1 MISLFQGHPGNQG
14 SYSFPINDLELP
26 YSSRREEKRQ
36 APVVQVQGQEG
47 VQGARQEA
55 GQSKEKGQRPEES
68 LERPEAFQSTE
79 SGQTKERGRRRRPGL
94 PLLLICHVENR
105 LPREL
110 FISRLCK

>member
-68 LERPEAFQSTE
+68 LERPEAFQ
-79 SGQTKERGRRRRPGL
+79 GVRPNKGKRSSS
-94 PLLLICHVENR
+94 PPGAAFVVD
-105 LPREL
+105 
-110 FISRLCK
+110 FLCC